1 MIGDTAQ
8 GHSGYDDAGILV
20 GHPLVADCQHHMR
33 HMRAAGQEDRTHRA
47 AIAQNRL
54 DGNMPGE
61 VGHVLGRNNLMGSE
75 GIVSRCDRLE
85 SSLNHRLSLGV
96 EQSHHAEIVALVVD
110 QLEKLTQGLRG
121 RQRAS
126 HAGQVENA
134 RLDRQGGLQVGKLA
148 ADVLRNLARQ
158 QNFVVVDGL
167 AQGRLADP
175 NRRVAGDGERHGGHA
190 DGEERKF
197 GQQLHGAIQEKPL
210 GRLVQPLSAS
220 KAQTVAC
227 PLP

>member
-1 MIGDTAQ
+1 MSVSIDESEMIGDTAQ

-96 EQSHHAEIVALVVD
+96 EQSHHAEIVALVVHE
-110 QLEKLTQGLRG
+110 LEELAQGFG
-121 RQRAS
+121 GGQRAP
-126 HAGQVENA
+126 HAGEVENA
-134 RLDRQGGLQVGKLA
+134 GLDRHGGLQVGQVA
-148 ADVLRNLARQ
+148 ADILRDLACQ
-158 QNFVVVDGL
+158 QNLVDL
-167 AQGRLADP
+167 ESFAQGRLADP
-175 NRRVAGDGERHGGHA
+175 D
-190 DGEERKF
+190 
-197 GQQLHGAIQEKPL
+197 
-210 GRLVQPLSAS
+210 
-220 KAQTVAC
+220 
-227 PLP
+227 